1 MPKTSEKITEYGVY
15 VLVLKGI
22 KYDFA
27 TDANTLT
34 DRMSVSFAICICKLS
49 LQFINRKIKRL
60 YYNINHYA

>member
-15 VLVLKGI
+15 VLVLKGM

-27 TDANTLT
+27 TDAKT
-34 DRMSVSFAICICKLS
+34 VSFAICICKLS

-60 YYNINHYA
+60 SYNINHYA